1 MWQGALMVAT
11 VLSIEGCRESFQ
23 GLREILS
30 KNRFIAAAAAK
41 RGQWRAR
48 RIGGP
53 HFVVDTCERAVS
65 CKRFQ

>member
-30 KNRFIAAAAAK
+30 KNRFIAAAK
-41 RGQWRAR
+41 RGQSRAR